1 MEAVVKSVQHKRMM
15 RSSLFINDDNDI
27 FGESTNFLVDLEG
40 SNDK

>member
-1 MEAVVKSVQHKRMM
+1 MKSVQQKKMM

-27 FGESTNFLVDLEG
+27 LGESTNFLVDLEG